1 MPKVE
6 PIIKIENIVASAI
19 LNHRIELNAVVRAFP
34 EVEYRPEQ
42 FPGLI
47 FRLKKPKATN
57 LVFASGK
64 IICTGTRSE
73 KEAGKAL
80 GNLLNMLRD
89 GGILI
94 TGKPE
99 IKVTNIVA
107 SANLGGTI
115 DLLQFYES
123 ERNMRGRI
131 MYEPD
136 QFPGMIYRTE
146 DPRTVILLFSTGK
159 LVCTGATK
167 EEDAHRAINK
177 LHQRLEEEEHIHY
190 E

>member
-6 PIIKIENIVASAI
+6 PIVKVENIVASAA
-19 LNHRIELNAVVRAFP
+19 LKHGIELNAVVRAFP

-47 FRLKKPKATN
+47 FRLKKPKTTN
-57 LVFASGK
+57 LIFGSGK
-64 IICTGTRSE
+64 IISTGAKSE
-73 KEAGKAL
+73 KEAGRAL
-80 GNLLNMLRD
+80 GRLLNMLRD

-94 TGKPE
+94 PGKPE
-99 IKVTNIVA
+99 MRVTNIVA

-115 DLLQFYES
+115 DLLQFYEA
-123 ERNMRGRI
+123 ERDMRGRI
-131 MYEPD
+131 MYEPE

-146 DPRTVILLFSTGK
+146 NPRTVILLFSTGK

-167 EEDAHRAINK
+167 EEDAHQAINK
-177 LHQRLEEEEHIHY
+177 LHRRLEEVEHIHY

>member
-1 MPKVE
+1 
-6 PIIKIENIVASAI
+6 
-19 LNHRIELNAVVRAFP
+19 
-34 EVEYRPEQ
+34 
-42 FPGLI
+42 
-47 FRLKKPKATN
+47 
-57 LVFASGK
+57 
-64 IICTGTRSE
+64 
-73 KEAGKAL
+73 AGKAL
-80 GNLLNMLRD
+80 GRLLTMLRD

-99 IKVTNIVA
+99 IRVTNIVA

-167 EEDAHRAINK
+167 EEDVHRAINK